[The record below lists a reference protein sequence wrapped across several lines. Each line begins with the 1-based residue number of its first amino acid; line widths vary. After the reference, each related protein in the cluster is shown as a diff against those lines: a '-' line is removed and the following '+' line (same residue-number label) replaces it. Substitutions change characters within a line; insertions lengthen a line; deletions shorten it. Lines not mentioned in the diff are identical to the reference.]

1 VTPQPPAPRWIG
13 GLLAMGAFLAAAGL
27 AVWGT
32 FEKVSTYTSD
42 RTGTDGPGSHYSA
55 SITWWDYQ
63 QTGESLARRHAFPPF
78 GVLPALAA
86 GLLVVGAV
94 LALTAVA
101 AGRAIGP
108 VTASRF
114 AATLGVGMLAGVTA
128 IRLMDALDN
137 LAELNAQDLRPGES
151 FSFTVGLGLYL
162 PGGAVLLGL
171 LGLLLTVTRPRTRTE
186 PATPPMGIPRPHPH
200 PPADR

>member
-1 VTPQPPAPRWIG
+1 MV
-13 GLLAMGAFLAAAGL
+13 AFLAAAGL

-32 FEKVSTYTSD
+32 FEKVSTFTSD
-42 RTGTDGPGSHYSA
+42 RTSTGDPANHYSA

-86 GLLVVGAV
+86 GLLVIGAV

-108 VTASRF
+108 LTASRF

-137 LAELNAQDLRPGES
+137 LAELNAQDLQPGES
-151 FSFTVGLGLYL
+151 F
-162 PGGAVLLGL
+162 
-171 LGLLLTVTRPRTRTE
+171 
-186 PATPPMGIPRPHPH
+186 
-200 PPADR
+200 